1 MIAKCIP
8 EWRFAGHF
16 EYMESISCQN
26 QLILDAWRRYLATKG
41 RFYRPRLLREC
52 IRAIFCQEAAHRLLG
67 ARFGGAPFEGCS
79 FAVRECVSKMLRLEF
94 FGCASERKMV
104 IAAFRPCQ
112 WAPSMPWDSGLC
124 IAARLQA
131 SDVAI
136 DANGDGAGGA

>member
-1 MIAKCIP
+1 MHQ
-8 EWRFAGHF
+8 GD
-16 EYMESISCQN
+16 
-26 QLILDAWRRYLATKG
+26 ILPG
-41 RFYRPRLLREC
+41 MRPIVCSERVS
-52 IRAIFCQEAAHRLLG
+52 G
-67 ARFGGAPFEGCS
+67 GGAPFEGRS
-79 FAVRECVSKMLRLEF
+79 FAVRECASKMLRLEF

-104 IAAFRPCQ
+104 IAVFRPCQ

>member
-1 MIAKCIP
+1 MHGGDILPPRGVFTVLGSFGNASG
-8 EWRFAGHF
+8 RYFAR
-16 EYMESISCQN
+16 N
-26 QLILDAWRRYLATKG
+26 
-41 RFYRPRLLREC
+41 
-52 IRAIFCQEAAHRLLG
+52 AAHRLLG

-79 FAVRECVSKMLRLEF
+79 FAVRECASKMLRLEF